1 MENKWI
7 MPSLIY
13 QIYIKLI
20 QYIIYFFT
28 YFAFALHTTT
38 VSLYLPPFI
47 LANHTYKLTERQ
59 EPLSRINFCK
69 RKKPLKTFIKH
80 LVYLSITTLHLH
92 LHQRVTYHQ
101 QSLKCVPLLQR
112 MIYSSI
118 TYPSLMM
125 YNQLTTES
133 DTELFNSLE
142 KTLTGI
148 T

>member
-1 MENKWI
+1 MLLH
-7 MPSLIY
+7 STQLLLA
-13 QIYIKLI
+13 YICL
-20 QYIIYFFT
+20 
-28 YFAFALHTTT
+28 LL
-38 VSLYLPPFI
+38 SS
-47 LANHTYKLTERQ
+47 NHTYKLTERQ

-69 RKKPLKTFIKH
+69 RKKTFKNLYKTSSVFVHHNSTSSFTPTCHISSTIIKMCSSFIA
-80 LVYLSITTLHLH
+80 YD
-92 LHQRVTYHQ
+92 
-101 QSLKCVPLLQR
+101 LL
-112 MIYSSI
+112 SSI